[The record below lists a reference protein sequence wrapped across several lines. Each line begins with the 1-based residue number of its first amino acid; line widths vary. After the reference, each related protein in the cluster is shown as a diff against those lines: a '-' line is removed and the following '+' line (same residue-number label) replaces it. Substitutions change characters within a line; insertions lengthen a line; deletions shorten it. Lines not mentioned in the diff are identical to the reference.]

1 MHRSG
6 IKKEGGKGGERRTL
20 RGVPRRSEI
29 TCAPAGTMGE
39 RKCATTYIASNTLK
53 KRRKKVKK
61 QKKEK
66 RMMAERKCAT
76 TYIASNTLKKEEKGK
91 KTEKRKKNDGRK
103 EVRDHV
109 HRLQHT

>member
-1 MHRSG
+1 MYVQCMHRSG
-6 IKKEGGKGGERRTL
+6 IKKQGGKDGGKRRTL

-53 KRRKKVKK
+53 KRRKRVKK

-76 TYIASNTLKKEEKGK
+76 TYIASNTLKKR
-91 KTEKRKKNDGRK
+91 RKKVK
-103 EVRDHV
+103 K
-109 HRLQHT
+109 QKK